1 MTQKRFSARIALTI
15 IATLLIIG
23 TLCTVGLAAS
33 FEEMNKGNYSG
44 AYGQAVPTDEK
55 LNAKV
60 SQYKFNGDEGTL
72 YFMQISKGKPNAYY
86 AVEIFTDNDGDGVIS
101 SADTK
106 IRSFS
111 KQFSTTAGNTPL
123 KIKWEFKTTVSGNYL
138 GRCYTY
144 YETKK
149 DSTTTQTADTASMST
164 FKINIDR
171 VGSKVVTLKSL
182 VNSATGPKL
191 TWEPLPTG
199 SKYNVYRKAAGA
211 KSWTYLTTLA
221 GAASSYVDTTA
232 KSGTTYTY
240 TVKCSDGK
248 FISKYDTKG
257 LTIKCLSMPKI
268 SVIGSGSTGTA
279 VVKWDAVT
287 GANGYYVYRKGG
299 NLSNYN
305 WKLIA
310 TIKNGK
316 TVSYT
321 DTTATS
327 TDWNYTYTVKA
338 FSGSTVSAYNYNGV
352 DFDYIKAPT
361 LKRASSGY
369 GGMLVE
375 WANTNENVTGYYVY
389 RLNGKTWKYL
399 GSTTAKSFLDKT
411 AQSTKSYTYTVKAFS
426 DTNVGGYNTKGITA
440 KYLAAPVLASKV
452 TFDSNYRSIVSWS
465 AVEGANGYVV
475 YRKINNAKSWTAIQD
490 IRDGKTTVFYDASK
504 KASGNTYTYTV
515 RAYDKSN
522 LFSFFKAE
530 GMSGVCL
537 AKPVFTA
544 GQVSTEDNSLA
555 IQVAW
560 GEITGATK
568 YSIYRKGVDE
578 AWGSQHCIAT
588 VTDTSYIDTD
598 LVNGSTYEYAVR
610 ARNELGDVS
619 AFYTKSATAIT
630 VPEISDVTVADDA
643 TTIIWEALEGIDSY
657 NVYRMPK
664 DGTDWELIASTPEA
678 EYKDDS
684 ETSTT
689 TAYYYAVSSVIGEIE
704 SAKSAPVGNFAEVKL
719 EASVA
724 DDGIKLDWVCD
735 SYTKATLRYSTSTEN
750 DVFLKAFDN
759 GDFSHTDNIAEK
771 GKTYT
776 YTITVEV
783 TGKVDGVASVTIRR
797 PYDPLEAT
805 TINSIKNVTDPSNNL
820 FSVRINWKQVDHAE
834 KYVVLRASDDGFLN
848 WTEIGTVAQE
858 DAING
863 VLSFT
868 DNTVTQDKKYA
879 YKIKATAPVAD
890 RPESESEYK
899 TITLLSPLAD
909 ILDMKVAPVEGNPSQ
924 VKITWAPVKNA
935 EGYRIYRT
943 SSPSIDESWEQIGE
957 RNSSTT
963 EFVDDYITESGS
975 YYYKLEAW
983 STDRGQVSRVFP
995 EPKENGV
1002 DVKLPLKPAVIKQIG
1017 NASTNVYAIKLVWD
1031 LVDEA
1036 EQYTV
1041 IKSADNGETWEEIAT
1056 YTVADSDGVSITHI
1070 DTNVE
1075 PEVNYIYKIKATA
1088 PLADLP
1094 ESESLTEEYTL
1105 PVQLLSFSKA
1115 EAAAT
1120 EDNKTV
1126 VATWT
1131 AVVGAEKYVLYRTTT
1146 PDVADSW
1153 KQVGVYKT
1161 SNPDTTERE
1170 ISYTDASLE
1179 EDGVYTYKIVAISEA
1194 LGEVE
1199 GVMAP
1204 VEITGF
1210 SEEVTPEEPTD
1221 PEAPVDPE
1229 TPDKGETTDPS
1240 TPDGGEVTNPSTP
1253 DDGEATEPDNGEV
1266 TDPST
1271 PDDGEATEPSTPDDN
1286 TGSNQPEDEDDNP
1299 GMGVI

>member
-44 AYGQAVPTDEK
+44 AYGPAVPTDEK

-171 VGSKVVTLKSL
+171 VGTKVVALKSL

-248 FISKYDTKG
+248 FVSKYDTKG

-268 SVIGSGSTGTA
+268 SVIGSGSAGTA

-299 NLSNYN
+299 NLSNYS

-544 GQVSTEDNSLA
+544 GQISTEDNSLA

-560 GEITGATK
+560 GEINGATK
-568 YSIYRKGVDE
+568 YSIYRKAVNE
-578 AWGSQHCIAT
+578 SWTSQHCIAT

-630 VPEISDVTVADDA
+630 VPVMSNVVAVSNIQSKISRASWKAV
-643 TTIIWEALEGIDSY
+643 EGAESY

-664 DGTDWELIASTPEA
+664 DGTEWELIANTTA
-678 EYKDDS
+678 TLYTDDS
-684 ETSTT
+684 EGAST
-689 TAYYYAVSSVIGEIE
+689 TAYYYAVTTVIGELE
-704 SAKSAPVGNFAEVKL
+704 SAKSAPMGNFAEVTL
-719 EASVA
+719 EASVV
-724 DDGIKLDWVCD
+724 DDGIKLDWT
-735 SYTKATLRYSTSTEN
+735 SSKYTKATIARSTDTEQN
-750 DVFLKAFDN
+750 VTIDAFTNGVFTY
-759 GDFSHTDNIAEK
+759 TDTLAEK

-776 YTITVEV
+776 YTITVAV
-783 TGKVDGVASVTIRR
+783 GGKVAGTASATIRR
-797 PYDPLEAT
+797 PHDPLVPTVITSIDNAT
-805 TINSIKNVTDPSNNL
+805 VGTL
-820 FSVRINWKQVDHAE
+820 YGVRINWLKVDFAE

-848 WTEIGTVAQE
+848 WEEIGTLTQDDVV
-858 DAING
+858 NG
-863 VLSFT
+863 ELSFV
-868 DNTVTQDKKYA
+868 DNTIMPNKEYA
-879 YKIKATAPVAD
+879 YKIKAQAPVAD
-890 RPESESEYK
+890 RPESESEIK
-899 TITLLSPLAD
+899 TKSILSH
-909 ILDMKVAPVEGNPSQ
+909 LDSLTNLKATVAEGTENKYVSLSWSPVL
-924 VKITWAPVKNA
+924 NA
-935 EGYRIYRT
+935 EGYIIYRT
-943 SSPSIDESWEQIGE
+943 NSPEIEESWVEIAAKELDGLDTGE
-957 RNSSTT
+957 ADHTLT
-963 EFVDDYITESGS
+963 DITIEKNGT
-975 YYYKLEAW
+975 YTYKVVAW
-983 STDRGQVSRVFP
+983 STDRGEVS
-995 EPKENGV
+995 
-1002 DVKLPLKPAVIKQIG
+1002 
-1017 NASTNVYAIKLVWD
+1017 NVS
-1031 LVDEA
+1031 DE
-1036 EQYTV
+1036 
-1041 IKSADNGETWEEIAT
+1041 
-1056 YTVADSDGVSITHI
+1056 
-1070 DTNVE
+1070 
-1075 PEVNYIYKIKATA
+1075 
-1088 PLADLP
+1088 
-1094 ESESLTEEYTL
+1094 
-1105 PVQLLSFSKA
+1105 
-1115 EAAAT
+1115 
-1120 EDNKTV
+1120 
-1126 VATWT
+1126 
-1131 AVVGAEKYVLYRTTT
+1131 
-1146 PDVADSW
+1146 
-1153 KQVGVYKT
+1153 
-1161 SNPDTTERE
+1161 
-1170 ISYTDASLE
+1170 
-1179 EDGVYTYKIVAISEA
+1179 
-1194 LGEVE
+1194 
-1199 GVMAP
+1199 

-1229 TPDKGETTDPS
+1229 TPDNGETTDPS
-1240 TPDGGEVTNPSTP
+1240 TPDDGEVTNPSTP
-1253 DDGEATEPDNGEV
+1253 DEGEATEPDSGEA
-1266 TDPST
+1266 TDPS
-1271 PDDGEATEPSTPDDN
+1271 APDDN